1 MLLRTMEISQG
12 TAQKLVPQE
21 ESDSRDTA
29 TEINPE
35 INRGTNTVHIPTKQG

>member
-21 ESDSRDTA
+21 ESDGRDIDTF
-29 TEINPE
+29 
-35 INRGTNTVHIPTKQG
+35 VQ